1 MKATVRCVQALVRGL
16 ARRRGRRPALHP
28 DGLVLSGVLDVLPPG
43 DRPSGVAWL
52 DRGGRYD
59 VTVRWSRAA
68 GLPARLPDGLGLA
81 LRIKDAGGP
90 DRPLDLLL
98 TSSGSGPL
106 TRHLPVPRTDALG
119 GPYSTL
125 TSYRFPDRDRV
136 VAAFPDEPGRG
147 LPARPSALA
156 RALGRQPA
164 RFRLCAAAR
173 GEAWRQFA
181 TLSVH
186 NTDPEHVSGPS
197 AFDPYAAC
205 LPDLAPTSRLRSL
218 REAAYAGSR
227 QGRGTE
233 APQHVRRAPRARR
246 AWRAPD
252 VRRGGSAPAHPLAVA
267 RAQGLFNIVGGL
279 WPVVSLRSFERI
291 YGAKTDRWLQRT
303 SGALLASAG
312 FSMLRAEPTPAGL
325 RQARRIGVGTALT
338 FLTIDLVYVPRRTIP
353 ATYLMDAAK
362 EIAWL
367 AAWWRAGRLSRGDD
381 SDS

>member
-1 MKATVRCVQALVRGL
+1 MKAPLPSLRALARGL

-28 DGLVLSGVLDVLPPG
+28 DGLLLSGVLDVLPPG
-43 DRPSGVAWL
+43 DRPWGVAWL
-52 DRGGRYD
+52 DSGGRYD

-68 GLPARLPDGLGLA
+68 GLPERLPDGLGLA
-81 LRIKDAGGP
+81 LKVRDAAGP

-98 TSSGSGPL
+98 TSSGGGPL
-106 TRHLPVPRTDALG
+106 TRHLPLPRADALG

-125 TSYRFPDRDRV
+125 SGYRFPDRVRV

-147 LPARPSALA
+147 LPVRPSELAAALT
-156 RALGRQPA
+156 RRPA

-173 GEAWRQFA
+173 GEPWRQFA
-181 TLSVH
+181 TLSVRTAH
-186 NTDPEHVSGPS
+186 PDPAAQPV
-197 AFDPYAAC
+197 AFDPYAASLAD
-205 LPDLAPTSRLRSL
+205 LPPTDRLRAL

-227 QGRGTE
+227 QGRGAAE
-233 APQHVRRAPRARR
+233 PQGARPPTHDARALAR
-246 AWRAPD
+246 
-252 VRRGGSAPAHPLAVA
+252 PLAVA
-267 RAQGLFNIVGGL
+267 RAQGLFNIVGGS
-279 WPVVSLRSFERI
+279 WPLVSLRSFESV

-312 FSMLRAEPTPAGL
+312 YGMLRTEPTPAGL

-338 FLTIDLVYVPRRTIP
+338 FLAIDLVYVPRRVIP

-367 AAWWRAGRLSRGDD
+367 AAWWRVGRLPEGDVGD
-381 SDS
+381 MGRVGDTTG